1 MRRKINILL
10 VDDDPLF
17 IFLTKK
23 IISSTGYSTAIS
35 ECGDGQGGIE
45 FINKSLGDTTDLPD
59 LIFLDLNMPIS
70 DGWEFLEEYAKIE
83 SNVSKKIDVYIVS
96 SSISPHDFERSK
108 EFNVVKDF
116 MIKPLDKGKL
126 AEIFE
131 PITSIQTA

>member
-1 MRRKINILL
+1 MQRKINIL
-10 VDDDPLF
+10 VIDDDPLF
-17 IFLTKK
+17 VFLTKK
-23 IISSTGYSTAIS
+23 IIGSTGFSTNIS
-35 ECGDGQGGIE
+35 ECGDGQRGIE
-45 FINKSLGDTTDLPD
+45 FVNKSLEDRTNLPD

-83 SNVSKKIDVYIVS
+83 SSVPKKIDVYIVS

-126 AEIFE
+126 TEIFE
-131 PITSIQTA
+131 PIVSVQGV